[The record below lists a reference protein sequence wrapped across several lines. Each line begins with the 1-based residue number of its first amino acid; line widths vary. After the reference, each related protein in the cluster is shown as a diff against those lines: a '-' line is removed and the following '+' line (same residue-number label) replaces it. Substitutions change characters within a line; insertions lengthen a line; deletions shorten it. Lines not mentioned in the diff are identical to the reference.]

1 MLFEESYNEIPVF
14 FLFFMLMFCVTIN
27 SIFYFMIIDIYL
39 QAYVDF
45 FPQTISST
53 RLSWCIQN
61 KIQ

>member
-45 FPQTISST
+45 CRQTI
-53 RLSWCIQN
+53 
-61 KIQ
+61 